1 MTMTTITPELRQ
13 AIEEGNGQPTHLV
26 DPETNAS
33 YVLIRSEQ
41 FEKMQALLAEQE
53 NVRDHYPS
61 IDRVFGDDG
70 WNDPSM
76 DAYDNYDVNKP

>member
-1 MTMTTITPELRQ
+1 MTTITPELRQ
-13 AIEEGNGQPTHLV
+13 AIEEGRGQPTRLI

-41 FEKMQALLAEQE
+41 FEKLQALLSEQG

-61 IDRVFGDDG
+61 IDRVFGNEGWDD
-70 WNDPSM
+70 SAM
-76 DAYDNYDVNKP
+76 DVYDNYDANKP